1 MMQFV
6 LNNWY
11 LFLGLVV
18 VLFMLLGDPLRQRLL
33 GIANI
38 PASQAIQLINR
49 QNGVVVDVR
58 EPNEFSAGHIPS
70 ATNIPLGSIAARLK
84 ELNKFKDRPVVVCC
98 RSGHRS
104 AQAAAVLRKNG
115 FASVHN
121 LAGGIMAWQA
131 DNLPTER

>member
-18 VLFMLLGDPLRQRLL
+18 VLFMLFADPLRQRLL

-38 PASQAIQLINR
+38 PVSQAIQLINR

-58 EPNEFSAGHIPS
+58 EPNEFSTGHIPN
-70 ATNIPLGSIAARLK
+70 ATNIPLGNIAGRVNELK
-84 ELNKFKDRPVVVCC
+84 KFKDKPIVVCC

-104 AQAAAVLRKNG
+104 ARAAAILRKNG

-121 LAGGIMAWQA
+121 LAGGMLAWQG

>member
-1 MMQFV
+1 MQFV

-18 VLFMLLGDPLRQRLL
+18 VLVMLFADPLRQRLL

-49 QNGVVVDVR
+49 HNGVVVDVR
-58 EPNEFSAGHIPS
+58 EPNEFGTGHIPN
-70 ATNIPLGSIAARLK
+70 ATNIPLGSIAGRLN
-84 ELNKFKDRPVVVCC
+84 ELKKFKDKPIVVCC

-121 LAGGIMAWQA
+121 LAGGILAWQG

>member
-1 MMQFV
+1 MTQFV

-18 VLFMLLGDPLRQRLL
+18 VLFMLLADPLRQRLL

-38 PASQAIQLINR
+38 PASQAIQLVNR

-58 EPNEFSAGHIPS
+58 EPSEFGIGHIPN
-70 ATNIPLGSIAARLK
+70 ATNIPLGSIAGRFNELK
-84 ELNKFKDRPVVVCC
+84 KFKDRPVIVCC

-104 AQAAAVLRKNG
+104 AHAAAVLRKNG
-115 FASVHN
+115 FTSVHN
-121 LAGGIMAWQA
+121 LAGGMLAWQG

>member
-6 LNNWY
+6 LANWY

-18 VLFMLLGDPLRQRLL
+18 VLVMLFADPLRQRLL
-33 GIANI
+33 GIANV
-38 PASQAIQLINR
+38 PAAQAIQLINR

-58 EPNEFSAGHIPS
+58 EPNEFSTGHIPN
-70 ATNIPLGSIAARLK
+70 ATNIPLGSIAGRLN
-84 ELNKFKDRPVVVCC
+84 ELKKFKEKPIVLCC

-121 LAGGIMAWQA
+121 LAGGMLAWQGE
-131 DNLPTER
+131 NLPTER

>member
-18 VLFMLLGDPLRQRLL
+18 VLFMLFADPLRQRLL

-38 PASQAIQLINR
+38 PASLAIQLINR
-49 QNGVVVDVR
+49 QNGVMVDVR
-58 EPNEFSAGHIPS
+58 EPNEFSTGHIPN

-84 ELNKFKDRPVVVCC
+84 ELNKFKDRPIVVCC

-115 FASVHN
+115 FESVHN
-121 LAGGIMAWQA
+121 LAGGMLAWQA